1 MVCFTWI
8 ILIGGFIFVMVT
20 LLRWFEQITDAVDQ
34 RSWNKVALFML
45 MPFAVWL
52 FPSRL
57 SAGRTTAFPLH
68 EPVRGF
74 GEKPSRPLPR
84 DPEPQEDI
92 PLANLADQPPPGTP
106 KEFLG
111 LPPIPPRKPKSR
123 PPVDPEQ
130 IEKLRQKMRE
140 QGMLPPEE

>member
-1 MVCFTWI
+1 LVCFTWI

-20 LLRWFEQITDAVDQ
+20 LLRWFEQITNAVDE
-34 RSWNKVALFML
+34 RSWNKVALFTL

-52 FPSRL
+52 FPSKL

-74 GEKPSRPLPR
+74 GEKPSRPLPH
-84 DPEPQEDI
+84 DPEPEDDI
-92 PLANLADQPPPGTP
+92 PLANVADQPPPGTP
-106 KEFLG
+106 NEFLG
-111 LPPIPPRKPKSR
+111 IPQIPPPKPKPR
-123 PPVDPEQ
+123 AAVDPEQ
-130 IEKLRQKMRE
+130 IEKLRRKIRQ